1 MKKSPL
7 QTRVSTEIIKKEN
20 KVEYMYMN
28 IDILN
33 SSQGQNFF
41 YQCPEIRYTE
51 NLIDAVLENANNYK
65 MFIVRF
71 DYDNGMLL
79 PIWSPEIVDNQSNVN
94 LCTESITLSVVHD
107 SVTYTQTTNMIYEP
121 ETTAILFS
129 NAGLFNDSQNYYY
142 VYTYSHV
149 VYLFNQM
156 LQNCFNSLQQQIGD
170 TFTFTASC
178 PFISYD
184 PNSSLFSLYFDD
196 SIGAEQF
203 NVKFDANL
211 YQMFYSFY
219 FRNNNELVINDNN
232 GLNNIT
238 IGSKSWIKITQD
250 FISTS
255 TWSPIQSIVF
265 TTDRMPIISEQNT
278 QPLTFSDNNLNQDT
292 TMYQKYKKII
302 TDIAL
307 AVDKSSDYRGLIPYA
322 PNFPRYINFDSSEPL
337 KVIDISLFWKDKNS
351 GNLIP
356 ARIPNGGN
364 VSLKLCFQRIIN

>member
-1 MKKSPL
+1 
-7 QTRVSTEIIKKEN
+7 
-20 KVEYMYMN
+20 
-28 IDILN
+28 
-33 SSQGQNFF
+33 
-41 YQCPEIRYTE
+41 
-51 NLIDAVLENANNYK
+51 
-65 MFIVRF
+65 
-71 DYDNGMLL
+71 
-79 PIWSPEIVDNQSNVN
+79 
-94 LCTESITLSVVHD
+94 
-107 SVTYTQTTNMIYEP
+107 MIYEP

-337 KVIDISLFWKDKNS
+337 KVIDIGLFWKDKNS

>member
-20 KVEYMYMN
+20 TVEYMYMN

-337 KVIDISLFWKDKNS
+337 KVIDIGLFWKDKNS